1 MRSDIAVHKDVIV
14 EIRWEPKTKAAEIAV
29 AVKDGVV
36 TLSGN
41 AESYAQ
47 KYAAERAVER
57 VNGVRAIAADLKVNL
72 PATRQRTDTDIAHAA
87 LNAIAWDV
95 EVPDERIKMRGE
107 SGWVWLEG
115 DVEWQF
121 QRSSAE
127 RAIRFLTGVKGVTNL
142 ITLKPLHASPS
153 EVGKSIKDAL
163 RRGAEVD
170 AEKIIVETDEGRVTL
185 KGSVR
190 SWAERQ
196 DAERAAWSAPGVT
209 DVDDR
214 IAIAG

>member
-1 MRSDIAVHKDVIV
+1 MRSDIAVHKDVIE

-41 AESYAQ
+41 AESHAQ

-57 VNGVRAIAADLKVNL
+57 VNGVRAIAADLKDNL
-72 PATRQRTDTDIAHAA
+72 LAPRQRTDTDIAHAA

-95 EVPDERIKMRGE
+95 EVPDERIKMRVE
-107 SGWVWLEG
+107 RGWVWLQG

-121 QRSSAE
+121 QRSAAE

-142 ITLKPLHASPS
+142 IKLRPLHASPS
-153 EVGKSIKDAL
+153 EVGKSIKGTL
-163 RRGAEVD
+163 RRGAELD
-170 AEKIIVETDEGRVTL
+170 AEKIIVGTDEGR
-185 KGSVR
+185 
-190 SWAERQ
+190 
-196 DAERAAWSAPGVT
+196 
-209 DVDDR
+209 
-214 IAIAG
+214 